1 MEYHDNVVKLEF
13 NKGKLC
19 EDNLGCFGYFEVKD
33 FCITEGQDPD
43 GKIKVGNKYSI
54 NNEGQIVFSVGRK
67 GSEKVAK
74 WLSEQMGVS
83 ACSVSKWCNQKAQPD
98 LETLNKIAKVLNVN
112 MKDLLADSK
121 IE

>member
-54 NNEGQIVFSVGRK
+54 NS
-67 GSEKVAK
+67 
-74 WLSEQMGVS
+74 
-83 ACSVSKWCNQKAQPD
+83 
-98 LETLNKIAKVLNVN
+98 T
-112 MKDLLADSK
+112 
-121 IE
+121 